1 MPTMSRFEGAVC
13 RSRPW
18 RVLAREVVLPWS
30 LQGFDPVGDV
40 LEIGAGSGAMAA
52 ELLARS
58 PDVTMTVTDVD
69 EAMVEVAAARLA
81 GFGER
86 VAVRQADATAVPFS
100 DGSFDFVLSWI
111 MLHHAV
117 DWEQVLAESL
127 RVLRPGGHVLG
138 YDLVS
143 TAPLRLLHRA
153 EGAPFR
159 MMRRGELRAVV
170 QDLPVDL
177 AVLTPGLAG
186 LVVRFL
192 LRKRAAESGPQ

>member
-40 LEIGAGSGAMAA
+40 LEIGAGSGAVAA

-86 VAVRQADATAVPFS
+86 VAVRQADATALPFS
-100 DGSFDFVLSWI
+100 DGCCTT
-111 MLHHAV
+111 
-117 DWEQVLAESL
+117 
-127 RVLRPGGHVLG
+127 P
-138 YDLVS
+138 S
-143 TAPLRLLHRA
+143 TGSRCLPSRCVCCD
-153 EGAPFR
+153 
-159 MMRRGELRAVV
+159 RAVTCSATTWCR
-170 QDLPVDL
+170 PR
-177 AVLTPGLAG
+177 
-186 LVVRFL
+186 RFACCTGP
-192 LRKRAAESGPQ
+192 RARPSA